1 MDDYQTH
8 IHHQTCSFPDCCK
21 DIFISE
27 PEIINVTRIELNACS
42 TQLNEQNYRITSTK
56 GTSWT
61 LRSKKCCNGVIYVY
75 FATSTV
81 TTATSRG
88 ETSFLPQKTATS
100 AVPPLTS
107 FGAPR
112 IPSTEPGNNGTSA
125 LIIGLV
131 CAVLLC
137 VLCFCACTYRRYR
150 KTKMAMGK
158 KNQIQPLCEYLYS
171 VVEEFQGIEAVDN
184 TISNYFVLEARNDS
198 NVTTNTNFLPTSV
211 KDQSSSEYESI
222 ANLPNIEDDRKDIQD
237 GVYNTLREHEALSN
251 DPMDNYSHF
260 QDFNQDYNFLSR

>member
-112 IPSTEPGNNGTSA
+112 IPSTEPGNNEKQKWPWERRIRFNLFANT
-125 LIIGLV
+125 
-131 CAVLLC
+131 
-137 VLCFCACTYRRYR
+137 CT
-150 KTKMAMGK
+150 
-158 KNQIQPLCEYLYS
+158 L
-171 VVEEFQGIEAVDN
+171 
-184 TISNYFVLEARNDS
+184 
-198 NVTTNTNFLPTSV
+198 
-211 KDQSSSEYESI
+211 
-222 ANLPNIEDDRKDIQD
+222 
-237 GVYNTLREHEALSN
+237 
-251 DPMDNYSHF
+251 
-260 QDFNQDYNFLSR
+260 LSRNSKG